1 LGYVTSSQPRVT
13 KCEFSVP
20 QVSNACA
27 VCTRYTVHSVFVV
40 GSLRPAFARV
50 YPAGRSDLGAE
61 TFFHTQRGSP
71 LLDGVTDDDIITWFG
86 KTGAGM

>member
-1 LGYVTSSQPRVT
+1 VSKYYRNI
-13 KCEFSVP
+13 KYEFSVS
-20 QVSNACA
+20 QVSNTCA
-27 VCTRYTVHSVFVV
+27 LCAHYTVRSVFVV

-71 LLDGVTDDDIITWFG
+71 LLDGLTDDDLITWFG
-86 KTGAGM
+86 KTGAGVWH